1 MRVGKMFLPKEFHI
15 NVKGM
20 KRTGN
25 FPEVFPS
32 SDCCGRNPWWNGG
45 VGVLALRRTSIH
57 AYLLPSFPS
66 T

>member
-32 SDCCGRNPWWNGG
+32 SDCCGEIHGG
-45 VGVLALRRTSIH
+45 MAESV
-57 AYLLPSFPS
+57 Y
-66 T
+66 